1 LDAKRE
7 VEVEK
12 SPFSSLR
19 PKMLEAAVASTNS
32 SQVCGLMLLLL
43 LLLVKSVLLPFHKLL
58 LAGQV

>member
-43 LLLVKSVLLPFHKLL
+43 LVKSVLLPFHKLL